1 MCATRRV
8 CAPGMPRGCWLLG
21 ESMHAVDCCSCPVV
35 ALLLV
40 NDCPPALTALP
51 VRLCSILN
59 DQAAQLSNEL
69 EASQDTI
76 RVS

>member
-1 MCATRRV
+1 MYG
-8 CAPGMPRGCWLLG
+8 PGMPSGAVGCWVNACTRFAACFPATCQLL
-21 ESMHAVDCCSCPVV
+21 A
-35 ALLLV
+35 AL
-40 NDCPPALTALP
+40 PPLP